1 MKLQTKITLIF
12 IAIWIIMAGSLY
24 FILNQKLLHD
34 CSELV
39 VVIGYSALM
48 ALLIWISLQ
57 IFIIKRIKAFS
68 NSLGHMGRPDLA
80 LKQIM
85 NASKDE
91 VSAIAS
97 SYHIA
102 THDQLTGLPNR
113 HLLYKAFES
122 AKEQLS
128 KNTNKIVVVFID
140 LDHFKRINDTLGHD
154 AGDAILK
161 STANRINSSLRII
174 DIASHIGGDEFVVLL
189 IDVENDQIESITRRI
204 FKSINQPVNYNEHEI
219 YISCSMGVCVYPDDG
234 NSINDLIKQAD
245 KTLYHAKEE
254 GRNRYQFYSASLND
268 TINLIHRRETEL
280 QYALDNQQFVLF
292 YQPIY
297 DLRTKQVTS
306 LEALIRWKH
315 PEKGL
320 LGANEVIP
328 FAESTNLMNPIGEWV
343 LKETCRQLKD
353 WKNKGVP
360 IVPVAINVSSEQLS
374 QTGLCEKIIR
384 IVHAAGINANLLQFE
399 ITETGFINITR
410 KLINELATLNAFGI
424 KLVIDDFGTGYSGLG
439 YLKSLPV
446 SKLKIDQS
454 FIRDLLTDPDD
465 KAITLAIIAIAHEL
479 KLRVTAE
486 GIENVDQYN
495 FMTHHAVDEVQGH
508 FLSEPLSADD
518 CEKYLNGE
526 KTINN

>member
-1 MKLQTKITLIF
+1 
-12 IAIWIIMAGSLY
+12 MAGSLY
-24 FILNQKLLHD
+24 YILNKKLLD
-34 CSELV
+34 NFTELEI
-39 VVIGYSALM
+39 VIVYSTLM
-48 ALLIWISLQ
+48 ALLIWLGLQ
-57 IFIIKRIKAFS
+57 IFVIKRINAFS
-68 NSLGHMGRPDLA
+68 NSLNHMGRPDLA

-85 NASKDE
+85 DASEDE
-91 VSAIAS
+91 VAAIAT

-113 HLLYKAFES
+113 HLLYKAF
-122 AKEQLS
+122 AGATDQLT
-128 KNTNKIVVVFID
+128 KPNNKIVVVFID

-161 STANRINSSLRII
+161 STAKRITSSLRIV

-189 IDVENDQIESITRRI
+189 IDVESDQIESITRRI

-219 YISCSMGVCVYPDDG
+219 YISCSMGVCIYPDDG
-234 NSINDLIKQAD
+234 SSINELIKQAD

-268 TINLIHRRETEL
+268 SINLTHRRETEL

-292 YQPIY
+292 YQPIF
-297 DLRTKQVTS
+297 DLRTNQISS

-343 LKETCRQLKD
+343 LKESCRQIKE
-353 WKNKGVP
+353 WKNKGIAV
-360 IVPVAINVSSEQLS
+360 VPVAINVSSEQLS
-374 QTGLCEKIIR
+374 QAGLCEKIIR
-384 IVHAAGINANLLQFE
+384 IVHESGINANLLHFE

-454 FIRDLLTDPDD
+454 FIRDLLKDPDD

-486 GIENVDQYN
+486 GIENVEQYN

-508 FLSEPLSADD
+508 FLSEPLSAED
-518 CEKYLNGE
+518 CEKYLTGE
-526 KTINN
+526 KSIHRS